1 MSPDQLRALKQL
13 RQLFEEGRAN
23 PQQIKQLSD
32 LLSLIN
38 QQRPVPRDWDT
49 DINDSSDKKV

>member
-1 MSPDQLRALKQL
+1 MSPEQFKVLQKL

-23 PQQIKQLSD
+23 PNHIKQLSE

-38 QQRPVPRDWDT
+38 QQKPEN
-49 DINDSSDKKV
+49 NDLTAEVLEQMKDKY

>member
-23 PQQIKQLSD
+23 PEQIKQLSD

-49 DINDSSDKKV
+49 DVGVDKKS

>member
-1 MSPDQLRALKQL
+1 MSPDQLRALQQL

-23 PQQIKQLSD
+23 SQQIKQLSD

-38 QQRPVPRDWDT
+38 QHNPVNRDSDT
-49 DINDSSDKKV
+49 NLSDTEPT

>member
-1 MSPDQLRALKQL
+1 MSPDQLRALQQL

-23 PQQIKQLSD
+23 PHQIKQLSD

-38 QQRPVPRDWDT
+38 QQSPVPRKLDT
-49 DINDSSDKKV
+49 AINEDNKA

>member
-38 QQRPVPRDWDT
+38 QQRPVPRDWDA
-49 DINDSSDKKV
+49 DVNDSNDKKM